1 MSSGVIKDRGRAL
14 WGRFVFTLIVA
25 HLRIS
30 CYDCLTEILFF
41 SGKQN
46 KYKHTF
52 THIVFLYRDNS
63 ISISQ
68 TGLYSKNVLT
78 LQTCFIS
85 QVIRSG
91 EVREGDCQCVTIY
104 SNIHQQPSCVLHFP
118 FYHVQQVWV
127 ISVQMHHELK
137 PNVNVV
143 LKSLSSVKQVRKK
156 KQPSRLRFS
165 FFISQRPL
173 QSRVSYFIDF
183 LHSNDVVLWT
193 SAWQVQL
200 SHSVF
205 HSSTYQH
212 ASLISREQRQ
222 QQKEMWALFF
232 PQLLFYCTSRQ
243 AKW

>member
-68 TGLYSKNVLT
+68 TGLYSKDVLT

-156 KQPSRLRFS
+156 KATELSEILVFHFPASTSITCFIFHRFS
-165 FFISQRPL
+165 PL
-173 QSRVSYFIDF
+173 EWRCPVNLSV
-183 LHSNDVVLWT
+183 T
-193 SAWQVQL
+193 SAIISLCVSL
-200 SHSVF
+200 VHI
-205 HSSTYQH
+205 STCQSYQPRTETTTEGNV
-212 ASLISREQRQ
+212 S
-222 QQKEMWALFF
+222 ALL
-232 PQLLFYCTSRQ
+232 PTTAVLLYV
-243 AKW
+243 